1 MDLDRAD
8 PATLSVRDEAALA
21 PRERERLGRR
31 PTLDNCA
38 HFARHSTKH
47 TQLFFVKIY
56 RGARLE
62 QPGREIIQ
70 VTPPRVPLVRGQIRR
85 VDHVPDAAVRQQLA

>member
-1 MDLDRAD
+1 MDPNRAD

-56 RGARLE
+56 RGTDFLGLAPVTKIVDKNL
-62 QPGREIIQ
+62 QVYAGPG
-70 VTPPRVPLVRGQIRR
+70 
-85 VDHVPDAAVRQQLA
+85 